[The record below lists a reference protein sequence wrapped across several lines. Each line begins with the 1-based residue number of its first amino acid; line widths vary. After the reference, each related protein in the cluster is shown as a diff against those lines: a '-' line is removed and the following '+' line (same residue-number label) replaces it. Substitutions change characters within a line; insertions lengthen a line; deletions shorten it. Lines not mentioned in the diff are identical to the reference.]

1 MKTFTL
7 LLFILI
13 SFSASALEVSFTG
26 PCSERPLLTEVIK
39 FAPGLNAGEVSLHVL
54 DRNRIPYKGTTA
66 GLNQV
71 FDTAIGLDAMETISD
86 NEMLAYGWCFEID
99 GEVPEVFPDRIIV
112 KRTMKSIKWFYGYA
126 HFKDGEWIAQ
136 CVPSYKRKPKQ
147 FCE

>member
-71 FDTAIGLDAMETISD
+71 FDTSATHSSSIAKLHRSKHALQYFTIHYITLKYILLD
-86 NEMLAYGWCFEID
+86 YGTAD
-99 GEVPEVFPDRIIV
+99 V
-112 KRTMKSIKWFYGYA
+112 
-126 HFKDGEWIAQ
+126 
-136 CVPSYKRKPKQ
+136 
-147 FCE
+147 